1 MDRNTQDG
9 GTPTATAGAAGETP
23 NASQMD
29 ATTPTDGETLS
40 FESWLGSQDDSVK
53 GLIDGHVKGLKSALD
68 NERTQRSD
76 LARQLRE
83 VTAKAE
89 KGSELEAALM
99 EVSAQLEAA
108 ERRAAFYED
117 AGRPEIGCSNPKAAL
132 ALAQADGLFDK
143 RGRVDWDA
151 LKAAA
156 PELFRPRVPQGNA
169 GVGTGSPP
177 PATSS
182 MNDFIRAAARR

>member
-29 ATTPTDGETLS
+29 ATTPTDGETPT
-40 FESWLGSQDDSVK
+40 FESWLDSQDESVK

-83 VTAKAE
+83 VTTKAE
-89 KGSELEAALM
+89 KESEL
-99 EVSAQLEAA
+99 VSAQLEAA

-132 ALAQADGLFDK
+132 ALAQAEGLFDK
-143 RGRVDWDA
+143 GGRVDWDA

-177 PATSS
+177 PATNS